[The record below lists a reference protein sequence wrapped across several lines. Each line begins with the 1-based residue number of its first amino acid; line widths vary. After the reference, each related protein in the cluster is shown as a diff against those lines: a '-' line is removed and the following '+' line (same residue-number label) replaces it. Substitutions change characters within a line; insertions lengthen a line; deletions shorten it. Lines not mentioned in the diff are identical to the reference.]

1 MLIRKTAMKIQNLST
16 YRDRK
21 MLIYW
26 RKIRQKMK
34 FLKYLLKTSEPR
46 IKTCIMQLEEI
57 CEKFF
62 KKSKTKINKDPELK

>member
-1 MLIRKTAMKIQNLST
+1 
-16 YRDRK
+16 